1 MEGVYLGQPITDM
14 LEYLRPLTRFVE
26 DFSDLVIFFFV
37 FKGKRK
43 VPLSRLHLL
52 LLSRRDAKDLTG
64 VQLRVVWVVR
74 RGISAW
80 LFRGFLSD
88 TLKSFKNV
96 LKERLFLLS
105 PSRMWR

>member
-26 DFSDLVIFFFV
+26 DFSDLVILFFV

-43 VPLSRLHLL
+43 VPVSRLHLL
-52 LLSRRDAKDLTG
+52 LLSRRDAKDLTE

-74 RGISAW
+74 RVISAW

-88 TLKSFKNV
+88 TLKSSFKII
-96 LKERLFLLS
+96 RAF
-105 PSRMWR
+105 